1 MTTMNNVKRAMEII
15 NTMAPM
21 LEELNQILLDLDSS
35 NLDSRTKDG
44 LDNLY
49 RELNDAYLLYDINEL
64 LEEAKEIDDEEE
76 YELIHDPNDWEDEED
91 LYAKYYPEDEDD
103 YEEVYD
109 IIKEEY
115 VERARQGKAFYI
127 NTYEYHCM
135 LVLRTIGVQLNYWEA
150 KEFLEAAEERSMDFE
165 EEKHPWSWSDE
176 DIIENYR
183 QYHM

>member
-1 MTTMNNVKRAMEII
+1 MIPQIKNDNKGVINMTNKNRVNEII
-15 NTMAPM
+15 NQMAEL
-21 LEELNQILLDLDSS
+21 LEELNQITVADNEECEYELIHNHNDWEDE
-35 NLDSRTKDG
+35 
-44 LDNLY
+44 DNLIIF
-49 RELNDAYLLYDINEL
+49 YDP
-64 LEEAKEIDDEEE
+64 DDGEE

-103 YEEVYD
+103 YDEVYD
-109 IIKEEY
+109 IIKPEY

-150 KEFLEAAEERSMDFE
+150 KEFLEAAEQRSMDFE
-165 EEKHPWSWSDE
+165 EEKHPWSWLDE
-176 DIIENYR
+176 DIINSYR